1 MIFEKLM
8 KSFFVNCSRSFFQRK
23 QKVMNIVVHLERF
36 FNAELFRRDVIIQF
50 NILLNN
56 QVRRSEVLDACCPTQ
71 YYWGKKSKHKHNVL
85 CVRRKKLEI

>member
-8 KSFFVNCSRSFFQRK
+8 KSFFVNCSRRFFQRK
-23 QKVMNIVVHLERF
+23 QELLNILKRF
-36 FNAELFRRDVIIQF
+36 FNAEFFRRNVIIQF
-50 NILLNN
+50 SILLNN